1 MCNNPE
7 ILASGAGFTLMR
19 VGESYL
25 ITTAGRCL
33 QSFDSE
39 TVARLFFDT
48 LVNGAKLLV
57 RPEPEEAKP

>member
-19 VGESYL
+19 VGESYR
-25 ITTAGRCL
+25 IMTAGRVL
-33 QSFDSE
+33 AAFDNE
-39 TVARLFFDT
+39 AVARLFFTT
-48 LVNGAKLLV
+48 LTNGAKLLV